1 MHSSVL
7 NRRLAPLVGVLAASS
22 VGVLAAAPPAGAATI
37 YACVNRHT
45 GSVRVFTRKPICRK
59 HEVRVS
65 WNTQGYVGKTGAP
78 GKTGATG
85 KTGPTGKTGAEGPKG
100 ATGPNGVANGYS
112 ASGKEPVEFTGKK
125 EVTVV
130 SKSVPA
136 GNYIVSA
143 KTVVS
148 SSATAAIRAAAVCEL
163 LIGGPGTVADT
174 AGWNTGLAQESA
186 EFVGEAT
193 LSLEAAVTVKAE
205 TVLSLVCTDLSPDTN
220 TQTIGAASSQLVA
233 VQTAHNG

>member
-1 MHSSVL
+1 VHSSIL
-7 NRRLAPLVGVLAASS
+7 NRRLAPVVGALAASLL
-22 VGVLAAAPPAGAATI
+22 GVLAAAPQASAATL

-45 GSVRVFTRKPICRK
+45 GSVRVFTRRPICRK

-85 KTGPTGKTGAEGPKG
+85 KTGPTGKTGLTGPP
-100 ATGPNGVANGYS
+100 GPNGAANGYS
-112 ASGKEPVEFTGKK
+112 ASAKETEFTGKK

-130 SKSVPA
+130 FKAVPA

-148 SSATAAIRAAAVCEL
+148 SSATASIRAAAVCEL
-163 LIGGPGTVADT
+163 LVGGPGAVADT
-174 AGWNTGLAQESA
+174 AGWDTGLAQESA
-186 EFVGEAT
+186 AFVGEGT
-193 LSLEAAVTVKAE
+193 LSLEATVTVKAE

-220 TQTIGAASSQLVA
+220 GQKIAAAFSQIVA
-233 VQTAHNG
+233 VQTTHNG